1 MYKELREKAEKK
13 VEAKKAFFICTIV
26 FAFVSIVLLM
36 LAYYIPAISFWVSLP
51 IPIFVMILAILYL
64 SAFGLPGKNGQFS
77 DDWEEEEIEKEML
90 KLYRRRKADLPP
102 LEDLSEAEVLE
113 LKELERLKKKWDWRE
128 DYV

>member
-13 VEAKKAFFICTIV
+13 VEAKKAFYICTIV

-51 IPIFVMILAILYL
+51 IPIFVMILSILYL

-77 DDWEEEEIEKEML
+77 DDGEEEEIEKEML
-90 KLYRRRKADLPP
+90 KLYRRRKSELPP
-102 LEDLSEAEVLE
+102 LEDLSETEVLE

>member
-1 MYKELREKAEKK
+1 MYQELRKKAEKK

-26 FAFVSIVLLM
+26 FSFVTVILLM
-36 LAYYIPAISFWVSLP
+36 LAYYLPEIGFWVSLP
-51 IPIFVMILAILYL
+51 IPIFVMVLAILYL
-64 SAFGLPGKNGQFS
+64 SAFGLPSNGRFS

-90 KLYRRRKADLPP
+90 KLYRRKKADLPP
-102 LEDLSEAEVLE
+102 IEELSETEVLE

>member
-13 VEAKKAFFICTIV
+13 VEAKKAFYICSIV

-51 IPIFVMILAILYL
+51 IPIFVMILSILYL

-90 KLYRRRKADLPP
+90 KLYRRRKSELPP
-102 LEDLSEAEVLE
+102 LEDLSETEVLE